1 MTAKESEKNTSK
13 HELSIG
19 GQTLVISSDQSK
31 EKIDRIAQLANE
43 KLSHSLQN
51 NLSFQKG
58 LILSLLQSCEEILD
72 LKSNMKAKVEEL
84 EEQAE
89 TVLEKFN
96 ASLG

>member
-1 MTAKESEKNTSK
+1 MTAKESDTNTSK

-19 GQTLVISSDQSK
+19 GQTLVINSDQSK
-31 EKIDRIAQLANE
+31 EKIDQIAQLANE
-43 KLSHSLQN
+43 KLSHSLNN

-84 EEQAE
+84 EDQAE
-89 TVLEKFN
+89 IVLEKFN